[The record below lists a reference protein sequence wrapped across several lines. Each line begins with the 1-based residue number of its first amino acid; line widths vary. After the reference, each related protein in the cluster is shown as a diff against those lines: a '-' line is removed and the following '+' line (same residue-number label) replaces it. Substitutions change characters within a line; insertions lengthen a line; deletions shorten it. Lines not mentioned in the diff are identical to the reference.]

1 MAASDDDQRA
11 GGKRLG
17 AATRLVHGGRSP
29 AAQHGFVNPPVYRGS
44 TVLFPTLDAIEAYD
58 EQPYRYGR
66 HGTPTTTA
74 LESALCDLEGGHRT
88 VLTSSGYQAVTTA
101 LLAFVKAGDHILM
114 VDSVYQPT
122 RKFCDGM
129 LAQLGV
135 RTTYYDPAIGAGIV
149 DLVEDS
155 TKVIFTES
163 PGSLTFEIQDI
174 PAIVAVARAKGITT
188 IIDNTWSAGHYLKP
202 LSMGVDVSIQAC
214 TKYIVGHADAM
225 LGAVIANE
233 RSARAIER
241 SRLLLGICPGSEETF
256 LALRGLRTLDVRLS
270 RHHQSGL
277 QVARWLEGRPHVL
290 RVLHPGLESHPG
302 HAIFKRDFS
311 GASGLFSIV
320 TKPCSRSQ
328 MAAMLDGLKLFGM
341 GFSWGGFESLLIPF
355 DPAPSRTATAWPKD
369 GLAFR
374 LHIGLEDVADLI
386 ADLEAAFERMAK
398 AV

>member
-1 MAASDDDQRA
+1 MAASDDGKPA
-11 GGKRLG
+11 GGARRG

-66 HGTPTTTA
+66 HGTPTTAA
-74 LESALCDLEGGHRT
+74 LEAALCDLEGGHRT
-88 VLTSSGYQAVTTA
+88 VLTSSGYQAVATA
-101 LLAFVKAGDHILM
+101 LFAFVTSGDHILM

-122 RKFCDGM
+122 RMLCEGM
-129 LAQLGV
+129 LRQLGV
-135 RTTYYDPAIGAGIV
+135 RTTYYDPTIGAGIA
-149 DLVEDS
+149 DLIEER

-174 PAIVAVARAKGITT
+174 PAIVAIARAKGIAT

-241 SRLLLGICPGSEETF
+241 SRLQLGVCPGSEETF

-270 RHHQSGL
+270 HHHRSGL
-277 QVARWLEGRPHVL
+277 QVARWLEGRPEVL

-302 HAIFKRDFS
+302 HGIFTRDFT

-320 TKPCSRSQ
+320 TKPASRAQ
-328 MAAMLDGLKLFGM
+328 MAAMLDGLELFGM
-341 GFSWGGFESLLIPF
+341 GFSWGGFESLMIPF
-355 DPAPSRTATAWPKD
+355 DPSSSRTAKPWPKD

-386 ADLEAAFERMAK
+386 ADLDAGFARMAK
-398 AV
+398 AG